1 MKDARNRNAE
11 ARLAAAGMAPPRE
24 SGPVPRALR
33 SPPTV
38 APPRKADKQIG
49 VNIDDLVTTASRV
62 SADAPRPALDPNVR
76 RAREHLAQK
85 RIEVVLKDK
94 D

>member
-1 MKDARNRNAE
+1 M
-11 ARLAAAGMAPPRE
+11 
-24 SGPVPRALR
+24 PRALR

-49 VNIDDLVTTASRV
+49 VNIGDLVTTASRV
-62 SADAPRPALDPNVR
+62 SADAPRLALDPNVR